1 MNKTLLT
8 LLLGFT
14 FASANAQQSQ
24 TADQNPRFKESMD
37 KYMNVKDSLQ
47 LTNNTTVQQTYKAYD
62 WYEARQQARQDRIS
76 FRRQLR
82 LNRSYFQYNPY
93 SYYDDPY
100 RYNGNSRYHYYH
112 RNGQRNMPWYFWIW

>member
-8 LLLGFT
+8 LLLGFM
-14 FASANAQQSQ
+14 FVSASAQPAL
-24 TADQNPRFKESMD
+24 APDQNPRYKESMD
-37 KYMNVKDSLQ
+37 KYISIKDSLQ

-62 WYEARQQARQDRIS
+62 WYEAKQQARQDRIN

-82 LNRSYFQYNPY
+82 LNRSYYGYNPY

-100 RYNGNSRYHYYH
+100 RYNGRNRYYYPRSGY
-112 RNGQRNMPWYFWIW
+112 RNIPWYMWIW